1 MRISFNQKYQI
12 NLAAIN
18 KAQERLQLATT
29 RMDNQSKILSPADDP
44 SGSARVVTLDQQ
56 INQTEQYQNNSI
68 TLKNNLG
75 IAETVLTSIR
85 TSMDQARTLTVSL
98 GNGAFSQ
105 LDRTAVSNQLGNIRS
120 QLFDLMNQQDSSGAF
135 LFSGF
140 QSQKQ
145 PFSLDTSTGRYV
157 YNGDDGQKSIQVSP
171 SVAIASNDSGKTV
184 FEDVDTRYQTTA
196 FTPSGGVTSAKARMQ
211 NQSVFDNFF
220 RSNYDSTTPANN
232 NYTVELTG
240 ATSYEIRRNGA
251 ALVPPVTGTY
261 TSGQPINFQGL
272 SITLEGTS
280 PGQAAFSLQPPAKSN
295 ILNTLT
301 DLINTVESGATGEAL
316 ATRVADVLNQIDGA
330 SLRVDATISA
340 IGGRQNVLDNVF
352 GGNEDLQ
359 ITTKSYKAE
368 IAELDYAEAITEVTK
383 QETALQAVQATF
395 NRVTGTTLFDYIR

>member
-18 KAQERLQLATT
+18 KAQEKLQLATT

-184 FEDVDTRYQTTA
+184 FEDVDTRYQTTGL
-196 FTPSGGVTSAKARMQ
+196 TPSGGVTSAKVRMQ

-220 RSNYDSTTPANN
+220 RSNYDSATPANN

-251 ALVPPVTGTY
+251 ALVPPVTGSY
-261 TSGQPINFQGL
+261 TSGQAINFQGL

-330 SLRVDATISA
+330 SLRVDSTISA